1 VSLSALPGLASCL
14 DLRLPLSSI
23 DLILLS
29 PASAR
34 SEATMQAYLLSSK
47 PSSPSHPPPIK
58 AGASRPKNPSLRQ
71 AIAELLPGDGSDEL
85 VLDPL
90 GGNLAKLNK
99 ALIGTL
105 GREDNPIT
113 GSTAYSRTM
122 QVQARFCRPSLML
135 RRY

>member
-1 VSLSALPGLASCL
+1 M
-14 DLRLPLSSI
+14 
-23 DLILLS
+23 
-29 PASAR
+29 
-34 SEATMQAYLLSSK
+34 EAYLLSSK
-47 PSSPSHPPPIK
+47 PSSSSHPPPIK
-58 AGASRPKNPSLRQ
+58 PDASRPKNPSLRQ
-71 AIAELLPGDGSDEL
+71 AVAELLPSDGSDEV

-122 QVQARFCRPSLML
+122 QVQVRCYFAFLTTRW
-135 RRY
+135 Y